1 MEETAIPLAAF
12 ARAVNRSEVWIL
24 ELCKRGV
31 IPRNADGTIPVEAG
45 KKAFFEHSKKTS
57 RKGKT
62 HNKKRGGEDVDL
74 DAFLDESA
82 DNLGAETNVS
92 EKFAKA
98 KLAEKTYQARLKR
111 LDFRLRNGELI
122 EAADVAKE
130 AQELAEK
137 VRSKL
142 LAIPP
147 RIAGLCENRS
157 AREIE
162 ELIGDA
168 INEALK
174 DLQKKVK

>member
-1 MEETAIPLAAF
+1 MADKSIPLAAF

-24 ELCKRGV
+24 ELCKRGI
-31 IPRNADGTIPVEAG
+31 IPRNKDGTIPVEAG
-45 KKAFFEHSKKTS
+45 KKAFAEHSKKAAKS
-57 RKGKT
+57 GKT
-62 HNKKRGGEDVDL
+62 HNKQRGGEDVEL
-74 DAFLDESA
+74 DAFLDEA
-82 DNLGAETNVS
+82 IENLDAESNVS

-98 KLAEKTYQARLKR
+98 KLAEKHYQARLKR
-111 LDFRLRNGELI
+111 LDYRLRNGELI
-122 EAADVAKE
+122 EAVEVAKE
-130 AQELAEK
+130 AQALAEK

-174 DLQKKVK
+174 DLQKKGK